1 VEKLV
6 GKLGVG
12 DYFGEIA
19 LLCRKPRQA
28 TVSSSL
34 SLPLPSPSPLLYL
47 HPSIHQYI
55 NLSLK

>member
-1 VEKLV
+1 MRYGQEQLVEKLV

-28 TVSSSL
+28 TVTPARPALASRVRIFA
-34 SLPLPSPSPLLYL
+34 
-47 HPSIHQYI
+47 H
-55 NLSLK
+55 